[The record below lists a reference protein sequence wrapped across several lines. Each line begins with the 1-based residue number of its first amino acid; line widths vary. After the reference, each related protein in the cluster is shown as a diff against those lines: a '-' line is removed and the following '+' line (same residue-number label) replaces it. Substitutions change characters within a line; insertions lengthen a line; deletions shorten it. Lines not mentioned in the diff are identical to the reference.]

1 MAHSS
6 LPISSPDFR
15 ALFESAPGLY
25 LVLKPDLTIVAATD
39 AYLRVTRTKREEI
52 LGRGIFDVFP
62 DNPNDPTATG
72 VSNLRSSLERVL
84 QNQVSDA
91 MAVQKYDIRRPK
103 SQGGGFEEKYWSPIN
118 SPLVGAAG
126 EIIYI
131 IHRVE
136 DMTEFVRLAQKGHE
150 TKDFFESVVENIPI
164 MIFIKE
170 ACDLRFVRMNK
181 AGQRLLGYSQEELLG
196 KNDYDFFPNEEAS
209 FFIRADRKTLQ
220 GGKCE
225 LIEEESI
232 HTKEG
237 KRKILRT
244 RKIPLLGFDG
254 TPQYLLGIS
263 EDITERKRAEEVLR
277 QSEEAFRLLVEG
289 VQDYAIFML
298 SPQGHVVSWNKGAE
312 RIKGYK
318 VDEIIGKHFSCFYP
332 PEAIAQGKP
341 EQELRTAM
349 EQGHINNQGW
359 RVRKDGQQ
367 FLANV
372 VITAIFDK
380 DGCLQG
386 FAQITRDITERERIE
401 RALYERTIELAEA
414 RTERA
419 EARSQQAEMNSEK
432 AIRASELN
440 YRRLFE
446 AAKDGILVLD
456 AETGQIS
463 DVNPFLV
470 ELLGFSHA
478 EMVGKTVGELSPFKD
493 IESNQAMLELQ
504 KNGYARYEDL
514 PLETMDNRRI
524 AVEFVSNV
532 YQAGDKKVIQCNI
545 RDITERKHA
554 EDEIRALNVELEQR
568 VAERTAQLEAFSY
581 SVSHD
586 LRAPLRHVIGFVEL
600 LEKDAKPSLSEK
612 SLRHIK
618 TISRSAKRMGDLI
631 DDLLEFSRLGQSELQ
646 KTEVNL
652 DELIQDT
659 VSDFRSET
667 KERNIAWTIHALPL
681 VWADFALLRMV
692 LVNLISNA
700 VKFTGGRTEA
710 RIEIGCYPTT
720 SVETVIFIR
729 DNGTGFDPKYTEKLF
744 GVFERLH
751 SQNEFEGT
759 GIGLA
764 NVQRIIR
771 KHGGRAWAETPAKE
785 LQ

>member
-15 ALFESAPGLY
+15 TLFESAPGLY
-25 LVLKPDLTIVAATD
+25 LVLKPDLTNVAATD
-39 AYLRVTRTKREEI
+39 AYLRVTMTKREEI

-103 SQGGGFEEKYWSPIN
+103 SQGGGFEERYWSPIN

-131 IHRVE
+131 IHGVE
-136 DMTEFVRLAQKGHE
+136 DMTEFVRLTQKGHE
-150 TKDFFESVVENIPI
+150 TKDFLESVVENIPI

-170 ACDLRFVRMNK
+170 ACELRFVRMNK
-181 AGQRLLGYSQEELLG
+181 AGERLLGYSQEELLG

-220 GGKCE
+220 GGQCE

-244 RKIPLLGFDG
+244 LKIPLLGFDG

-277 QSEEAFRLLVEG
+277 QSEEGFRLLVEG

-349 EQGHINNQGW
+349 EHGHINDEGW

-367 FLANV
+367 FMANF

-386 FAQITRDITERERIE
+386 FAKITRDITERERIE

-419 EARSQQAEMNSEK
+419 EARSQQAERNSEK
-432 AIRASELN
+432 AIRASELS

-446 AAKDGILVLD
+446 AAKDGILILE
-456 AETGQIS
+456 AETGRIS

-470 ELLGFSHA
+470 ELLGISHG
-478 EMVGKTVGELSPFKD
+478 EMIGKTVGELSPFKN
-493 IESNQAMLELQ
+493 IESNQAMLEQLQ
-504 KNGYARYEDL
+504 KNGYARYDDL
-514 PLETMDNRRI
+514 PLETTDNPRI

-532 YQAGDKKVIQCNI
+532 YQAGDKKVIQCNM

-554 EDEIRALNVELEQR
+554 ENEIRALNAELEHR

-586 LRAPLRHVIGFVEL
+586 LRAPLRHVLGVHCGQNHGRVNRSRWNRVKNDESGCFRRYNPGQFASGPACE
-600 LEKDAKPSLSEK
+600 ASK
-612 SLRHIK
+612 SMDSFQRDD
-618 TISRSAKRMGDLI
+618 RS
-631 DDLLEFSRLGQSELQ
+631 
-646 KTEVNL
+646 
-652 DELIQDT
+652 
-659 VSDFRSET
+659 
-667 KERNIAWTIHALPL
+667 
-681 VWADFALLRMV
+681 FATPR
-692 LVNLISNA
+692 
-700 VKFTGGRTEA
+700 
-710 RIEIGCYPTT
+710 Y
-720 SVETVIFIR
+720 
-729 DNGTGFDPKYTEKLF
+729 
-744 GVFERLH
+744 
-751 SQNEFEGT
+751 
-759 GIGLA
+759 
-764 NVQRIIR
+764 R
-771 KHGGRAWAETPAKE
+771 KAQPR
-785 LQ
+785 